1 MKRGLFS
8 ILILVSLLSLNPIW
22 AAPLRVSQDK
32 DTAQAP
38 PRPDPRVEVV
48 RAYLRLSDEQFRSL
62 LTLLRTRAETI
73 EPMLRTLGEQE
84 RQLARLLRE
93 PSPEPAAIGS
103 VVITIRG
110 TRAQIEAAE
119 DTFRNGFLDI
129 LTDEQKR
136 KLDDLEGFIENQRA
150 APAFLSLGLIE
161 VDLGA
166 GPRQTIRRS
175 LGLDL
180 RKMRQ

>member
-1 MKRGLFS
+1 MKRSLFS
-8 ILILVSLLSLNPIW
+8 ISMLFLVSLLSLKPIW
-22 AAPLRVSQDK
+22 AQ
-32 DTAQAP
+32 AQEPAQGP
-38 PRPDPRVEVV
+38 PRPDPRIEVV
-48 RAYLRLSDEQFRSL
+48 RTYLGLSDEQFRSL

-73 EPMLRTLGEQE
+73 EPLLRTLVEQE
-84 RQLARLLRE
+84 RELARLLRS
-93 PSPEPAAIGS
+93 PDPEPAAIGS

-136 KLDDLEGFIENQRA
+136 KLDDLEEFIENQRA

-175 LGLDL
+175 LGLNL